1 MNLVINRISKL
12 IMCGGEKIPGIVLSK
27 IKPKK
32 PPTNILVVRRT
43 CSTWSSSTTPKYNN
57 AEIVNPNNKCVA
69 FIKKGFIF
77 CLFIH
82 L

>member
-1 MNLVINRISKL
+1 MR
-12 IMCGGEKIPGIVLSK
+12 GEKIPGIVLSK

-43 CSTWSSSTTPKYNN
+43 CSTWSSSTTPKYINT
-57 AEIVNPNNKCVA
+57 ETVNPNNKYVA
-69 FIKKGFIF
+69 FLKKGFTF
-77 CLFIH
+77 SLLIH